1 MPIGFV
7 RPFSFWLLPKPHP
20 SSVSHFTFLAL
31 IFLFILVCKHL
42 RTQPMLLN
50 LDLIYSTNVWE
61 TWELDCCFFLFGLRC
76 RLCLEND
83 DYICKVCPA
92 LPLFHISPRK
102 GHSEA
107 SCREQRSWDWHWLR
121 EASGPGVKGRRLK
134 FMSYLCSVNKTGV
147 GGFFKNSVSKWRNKR
162 LALFWWG
169 LGLVAL
175 KKKITSE

>member
-1 MPIGFV
+1 MCG
-7 RPFSFWLLPKPHP
+7 RHESW
-20 SSVSHFTFLAL
+20 TF
-31 IFLFILVCKHL
+31 FFLVC
-42 RTQPMLLN
+42 
-50 LDLIYSTNVWE
+50 
-61 TWELDCCFFLFGLRC
+61 LRC

-107 SCREQRSWDWHWLR
+107 SCREQRSWNWHWLR
-121 EASGPGVKGRRLK
+121 EAPGPGVKGRRLK
-134 FMSYLCSVNKTGV
+134 FMSYLYSVKKNRCWWV
-147 GGFFKNSVSKWRNKR
+147 FKNSVSKWRSKR

-175 KKKITSE
+175 KKKKSLLSRMYIFLLEFFVRFVYFFRILHSNMRDHGVKETQRPLSINCTVCEFV

>member
-7 RPFSFWLLPKPHP
+7 RLFSFWLLPKPHP
-20 SSVSHFTFLAL
+20 SSAPHFTFLAL
-31 IFLFILVCKHL
+31 IFLFLLVRKHL
-42 RTQPMLLN
+42 RTQPVLLN

-61 TWELDCCFFLFGLRC
+61 TWELDCCFFCLVCLRC

-107 SCREQRSWDWHWLR
+107 SCREQRSWNWHWLR
-121 EASGPGVKGRRLK
+121 KAPGPGVKGGDWNSCLISILLIKQVLVGFLK
-134 FMSYLCSVNKTGV
+134 ILFLN
-147 GGFFKNSVSKWRNKR
+147 GGIN
-162 LALFWWG
+162 ALLYFGGGWDLW
-169 LGLVAL
+169 L
-175 KKKITSE
+175 

>member
-1 MPIGFV
+1 MGDMRV
-7 RPFSFWLLPKPHP
+7 GLL
-20 SSVSHFTFLAL
+20 
-31 IFLFILVCKHL
+31 LFFCLVC
-42 RTQPMLLN
+42 
-50 LDLIYSTNVWE
+50 
-61 TWELDCCFFLFGLRC
+61 LRC

-134 FMSYLCSVNKTGV
+134 FMSYLYSVNKTGV
-147 GGFFKNSVSKWRNKR
+147 GGVFLKILFLNGGIN
-162 LALFWWG
+162 ALLYFGGGWDLW
-169 LGLVAL
+169 L
-175 KKKITSE
+175 